1 MDENLREAAELPEG
15 GEAVVPKA
23 AEPEADEPKTKSIRF
38 APSAYDPRG
47 IEQWLAERAAEG
59 KLLLRGDDFVIGEPR
74 DCRYHLE
81 PARDDGDPDERLR
94 ETRAQMGW
102 EYVCRTQDG
111 IFYIWRGDRTARA
124 PSPRP
129 CTDSYAY
136 RRLRKKLR
144 RSYFLPAIYLA
155 VDVWLVWFLF
165 HALHLPVLSLL
176 TTGKSD
182 VIQFASII
190 LGSILGVLS
199 EAKERNE
206 MWTLKRAMEACER
219 VEKMPRN
226 RWAKANRA
234 LTVIVG
240 VLALALIFWRADNTA
255 SGDCYDEPPLP
266 YLSAEALGGR
276 RKSDWY
282 GVRELSTPLGGHVYS
297 VGETPYA
304 ARVNDWEQYS
314 TELDFCAP
322 RISALAKP
330 LTHELRDYFMTEQF
344 ARPLA
349 LEGFDEA
356 YYFSE
361 APGSGRSYYE
371 GGVLK
376 KGYPPQY
383 LLLRRG
389 GQVLFYRAEA
399 PESLL
404 GHLDEF
410 AEIFDRYGG
419 EQ

>member
-47 IEQWLAERAAEG
+47 IEQWLSERAAEG